1 MKLNSF
7 LKASSILLALVFL
20 IIGVVTIA
28 KRATPSAGFVTAY
41 QDFPGP
47 KPMPQ
52 GDPGIVVEVSGLIR
66 TFDISRDGGLIAIAT
81 SKNLVLYQLKTLKEI
96 HNLPLKED
104 VYQIQFSP
112 DGSKLAIS
120 GIIPKYS
127 QSGSLHVTVWDTA
140 SWEIL
145 YEYNNDTQDFFSIA
159 ALAWAPDNKRIA
171 FSLHERGLSVIDVA
185 SGDITASMK
194 DFIVSPF
201 DLSWSADGSRLIST
215 GDLGYGLRRWRVD
228 TNQWVRLFDS
238 RSQPAQQ
245 VKWSPDGKQIASGHF
260 GGTVCVWNTDNNQC
274 EGFIRAHFN
283 SVDALDWS
291 PDSRQIA
298 TASGAI
304 RVWDSHT
311 GEMTSAFGFF
321 DGIIYQDLR
330 WFNPQTIA
338 TLETSYTKNVPS
350 AIRFWDVATGDV
362 KLAFHGWDN
371 IYSVNS
377 GGVML
382 KLDDVQISSDRTVL
396 QVSLQFDTPGLS
408 TADDWN
414 LTMTDAEGRIYPL
427 TDITP
432 QTMDAG
438 VTRVY
443 QTVPLQAEQPITLNL
458 VGFPQQER
466 MSLMLDFSANPAN
479 FTFDP
484 DAIQIGESMKLDEE
498 IQANGGYLLHL
509 TGAQK
514 TSANEL
520 LFEFDTEGIYN
531 GATLSSPMTGGS
543 SSNFIKN
550 DKLIVSLP
558 FSDMPGE
565 PIKIEVT
572 RIYFNAFGPWALEFH
587 TAKSMF
593 TDLPAAI
600 SPPTPTAQPTPIFTS
615 QDPLF
620 LEVEALLQKF
630 NEAMVQGPGWVRM
643 VSEMVTENMEPGQ
656 NYPPPY
662 YQEEQWFEIDAE
674 GGVMRN
680 LTMHR
685 GRNENIIQQSVSVGS
700 HSMNLTTGEAME
712 IPAYHLSF
720 DWILSDLD
728 YALSHGQNV
737 SREEITCEDG
747 SPCLLITLSDGGIIR
762 RTWIKL
768 ESGQQVK
775 LQTSQHLPDGT
786 ESIQFTQTFL
796 PVERM
801 DAPPLEVLDTF
812 SKVQLPAP

>member
-1 MKLNSF
+1 MKPNSF
-7 LKASSILLALVFL
+7 LKALSILLALVFL
-20 IIGVVTIA
+20 IIGVITIA
-28 KRATPSAGFVTAY
+28 KPVSPSAVFVTAY
-41 QDFPGP
+41 QDFSDP

-52 GDPGIVVEVSGLIR
+52 SNPNVVVDVSGLIR
-66 TFDISRDGGLIAIAT
+66 TFDISHDGGLIAIAT
-81 SKNLVLYQLKTLKEI
+81 SKYLVLYQLKTQKEI
-96 HNLPLKED
+96 HNLPLKEE

-112 DGSKLAIS
+112 DGSKLAVS

-140 SWEIL
+140 SWGVL

-159 ALAWAPDNKRIA
+159 ALAWAPDSKRLA

-185 SGDITASMK
+185 TGNVTASMK

-201 DLSWSADGSRLIST
+201 DLSWSPEGSRLIST

-228 TNQWVRLFDS
+228 TNKWVRLFDS
-238 RSQPAQQ
+238 RSQPAQH

-260 GGTVCVWNTDNNQC
+260 GGTVCVWNTGNNQC

-311 GEMTSAFGFF
+311 GELASAFGFY

-330 WFNPQTIA
+330 WFDPQTIA

-371 IYSVNS
+371 IYGVNS

-396 QVSLQFDTPGLS
+396 QVSLRFDTPGLS
-408 TADDWN
+408 TAGDWN
-414 LTMTDAEGRIYPL
+414 LTMTDAEGGIYPL

-443 QTVPLQAEQPITLNL
+443 QTVPLQAGQHITLDM
-458 VGFPQQER
+458 VSFPQQER
-466 MSLMLDFSANPAN
+466 MPLMLDFSANPAN

-484 DAIQIGESMKLDEE
+484 GVIQIGESMTLDEE
-498 IQANGGYLLHL
+498 IQTNNYLLHL
-509 TGAQK
+509 TGVQK

-531 GATLSSPMTGGS
+531 GATLSSPMTGDS

-558 FSDMPGE
+558 FSDMPSE

-572 RIYFNAFGPWALEFH
+572 RIYFNTFGPWFLEFQ

-600 SPPTPTAQPTPIFTS
+600 STPTPAPQPTPIFTS

-620 LEVEALLQKF
+620 LEVEALSEKF

-643 VSEMVTENMEPGQ
+643 VSETVTENMEPGQ

-662 YQEEQWFEIDAE
+662 YQEEQWFEIDAK

-680 LTMHR
+680 LTTHR
-685 GRNENIIQQSVSVGS
+685 VRNGNIIQQSVSVGS

-712 IPAYHLSF
+712 IPAYHLSL
-720 DWILSDLD
+720 DWILLDLD

-737 SREEITCEDG
+737 SREEIMCEDG

-775 LQTSQHLPDGT
+775 LQTSQQLSDGT

-801 DAPPLEVLDTF
+801 DAPRLEVLDTF
-812 SKVQLPAP
+812 SRVLLPAP